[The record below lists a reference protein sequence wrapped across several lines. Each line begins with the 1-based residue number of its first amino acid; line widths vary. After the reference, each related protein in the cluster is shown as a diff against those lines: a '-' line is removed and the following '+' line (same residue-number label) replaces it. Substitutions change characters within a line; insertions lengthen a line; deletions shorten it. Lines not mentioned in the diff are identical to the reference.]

1 MSNVI
6 LVREWDVDLFHR
18 RVLDLEAEGYIAR
31 LETYRVI
38 PEMNPE
44 TGEITHLY
52 TIEVDPPDPS
62 KT

>member
-18 RVLDLEAEGYIAR
+18 RVLELEAEGYIAR